1 MHIDWNAIS
10 AVSTFAATMVALFL
24 GVQSSRSARE
34 GRTHQANI
42 LRHQITTQLLEI
54 ARFIGE
60 KESGSMPTFGAI
72 ERQAVEGLN
81 RLWAKSDLLTVD
93 ERSALG
99 KLIKAFIVMRVE
111 VGDGVGWNIT
121 ADMQE
126 LLRHLFYEFSKI
138 LHGPATHLLSYDFIM
153 EQAMDDLKKG
163 HGIRSAGMTSG
174 KI

>member
-1 MHIDWNAIS
+1 MDWDAMS

-24 GVQSSRSARE
+24 GVQASKGERE
-34 GRTHQANI
+34 RRELQSNI

-81 RLWAKSDLLTVD
+81 SLWTRSDLLMVD
-93 ERSALG
+93 EQEALG
-99 KLIKAFIVMRVE
+99 KLIKAFIVMRTE
-111 VGDGVGWNIT
+111 VGDGVGWHVR

-126 LLRHLFYEFSKI
+126 LLRHLFYEFSKT
-138 LHGPATHLLSYDFIM
+138 LHGPTTHLLTNEFLM
-153 EQAMDDLKKG
+153 EHAMDELKKG
-163 HGIRSAGMTSG
+163 RGIKSAQTASEKM
-174 KI
+174 KC

>member
-1 MHIDWNAIS
+1 MDINWDAMS

-24 GVQSSRSARE
+24 GVQASKSERE
-34 GRTHQANI
+34 RRELQASI

-81 RLWAKSDLLTVD
+81 SLWTKSDLLRMD
-93 ERSALG
+93 EQKALG

-111 VGDGVGWNIT
+111 AGDGVGWRVRD
-121 ADMQE
+121 DMQE
-126 LLRHLFYEFSKI
+126 ILRHLFYEFSKT
-138 LHGPATHLLSYDFIM
+138 LHGPATHLLTYEFIM
-153 EQAMDDLKKG
+153 EHAMEELNKG
-163 HGIRSAGMTSG
+163 HGIKSA
-174 KI
+174 